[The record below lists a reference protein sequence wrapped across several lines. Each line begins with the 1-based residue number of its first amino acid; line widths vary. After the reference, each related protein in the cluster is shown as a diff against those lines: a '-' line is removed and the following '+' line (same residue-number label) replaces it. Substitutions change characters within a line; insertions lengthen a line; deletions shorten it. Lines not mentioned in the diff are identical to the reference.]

1 MNYVLYSGRIST
13 LVAMASYIFRR
24 PIMVKVKIDIFYYL
38 KGGISEFF
46 FLQKCLLCNSLN
58 FVWLLAKSPNL
69 ICYQGDKKGKL
80 KKNVLLYLANSQVS
94 VYRTTGPLVFY
105 FTNKKYQR
113 TNGPVKAHLI
123 SGSRISTQHSNPK

>member
-1 MNYVLYSGRIST
+1 MNCVLYSGRIST
-13 LVAMASYIFRR
+13 LVAMATYIFRR
-24 PIMVKVKIDIFYYL
+24 PIMVKVKIDIFFFYL
-38 KGGISEFF
+38 KGVFGNL

-69 ICYQGDKKGKL
+69 ICYQGDKKGKF

-123 SGSRISTQHSNPK
+123 SGSRISTPHSNPK